1 MTSDVIAYPRGVSR
15 WEPDAG
21 ERLREAALQLFAE
34 QGFAPTTVAQIT
46 ARANLTTRTFFRHF
60 ADKREVIFGGDEI
73 PELARR
79 MMGEAVGDPIQ
90 VLADGLITVAG
101 DKFDGRREEVR
112 FVRRLIKS
120 DESLRERDLAK
131 RSALGDV
138 IRDGLRARGIPTIT
152 ARVLAEL
159 TVSILHAA
167 LDEWLDR
174 EDDQPL
180 AAIVATTFAD
190 LASRFDRVEALPTPR

>member
-1 MTSDVIAYPRGVSR
+1 MTTLDVIAYPGGVAR

-79 MMGEAVGDPIQ
+79 MMGEAVGEPIP
-90 VLADGLITVAG
+90 LLSAGLIAVAG

-112 FVRRLIKS
+112 LVRRLIAS

-131 RSALGDV
+131 RHALGDV
-138 IRDGLRARGIPTIT
+138 IRDGLQARGIPATS

-174 EDDQPL
+174 DDDQPL
-180 AAIVATTFAD
+180 ATIVATTFAD
-190 LASRFDRVEALPTPR
+190 LASRFARVEALPR